1 MSSHLRELCNLLADR
16 EPAFSELSLLPAA
29 HHLSPHHC
37 QSFVSNSLVPLL
49 VLCGMRVRQIPIP
62 AAVVNMSNFVMSPI
76 NPRRNHAVAVAPGNI
91 SKGIMII
98 DRQMQGTLPSTAQV
112 SWHVV

>member
-1 MSSHLRELCNLLADR
+1 
-16 EPAFSELSLLPAA
+16 
-29 HHLSPHHC
+29 
-37 QSFVSNSLVPLL
+37 
-49 VLCGMRVRQIPIP
+49 MRVRQIPFP